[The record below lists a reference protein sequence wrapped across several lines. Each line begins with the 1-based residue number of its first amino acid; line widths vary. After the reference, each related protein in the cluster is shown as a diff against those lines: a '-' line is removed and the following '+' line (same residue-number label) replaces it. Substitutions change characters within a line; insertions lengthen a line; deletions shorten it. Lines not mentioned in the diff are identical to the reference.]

1 MTLILGKLNF
11 IMLKL
16 IEILSLLEDESS
28 LAPNNV
34 KAVVPSLVTVDLT
47 VTTCGEAILTITD

>member
-1 MTLILGKLNF
+1 
-11 IMLKL
+11 MLKL